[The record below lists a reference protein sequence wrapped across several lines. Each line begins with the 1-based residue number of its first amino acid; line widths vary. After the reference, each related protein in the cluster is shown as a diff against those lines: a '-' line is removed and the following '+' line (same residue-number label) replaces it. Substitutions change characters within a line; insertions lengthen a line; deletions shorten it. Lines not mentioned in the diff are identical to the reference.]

1 MNRFQLDYK
10 PRFHLDYNIIKDKE
24 EYESYELMSFIDA
37 EKLYNIL
44 CFYELKLILAEKQVK
59 SLQYRCDY
67 LEHKVD
73 LIDDFIIKQIA
84 EYHDNSYTP
93 AGTTKTITANNKI
106 EALKK
111 FKDETPFKDLHKR
124 NKVDALLEL
133 RKDYGLMSSD
143 DWEEFNKKE
152 D

>member
-1 MNRFQLDYK
+1 MEGIIMRSRFE
-10 PRFHLDYNIIKDKE
+10 LDYNKIKDKK
-24 EYESYELMSFIDA
+24 EYERYELVSFLDA

-44 CFYELKLILAEKQVK
+44 CFYELKLDLAERQVK

-111 FKDETPFKDLHKR
+111 LKKETPLRDLHKR
-124 NKVDALLEL
+124 NKVDALLQL
-133 RKDYGLMSSD
+133 RRDYGLMSLED
-143 DWEEFNKKE
+143 CEELNKKE